1 MYVKLEGVQENKAI
15 AELTFHAMQERAKVL
30 EGRVEDLTQE
40 VERLR
45 TRVKELEGQAS
56 KNSKNSSKPP
66 SSDGLKKPNK
76 TTSLRV
82 ASGKKP
88 GGQPGHAG
96 KTLKRADIADV
107 IVVQALPVS
116 CDACQATL
124 PISEAQVHQ
133 RGQVFDI
140 PAVRFEVIE
149 YQSLSLRCQCGKLH
163 QSALPPQVCEVAQYG
178 PNIRALAVHLT
189 QGQLLPFARAC
200 ELIKDLYHLDISPAT
215 LLQWVHEGAQL
226 LTPMVQAIAQKIQ
239 AASVVHVDESGLRV
253 DSHLQ
258 WLHTAVTPT
267 HTWYGVHPKRGM
279 QAIQD
284 HGILLNYVGILV
296 HDCWAPYWSLN
307 CDHSLCGAHLL
318 RELIFQKET
327 STQAWPQHIINTLL
341 VADQACKAAREA
353 NTVLPAVQIENF
365 AADYR
370 THVQDGQAQNQ
381 PAPKKP
387 GQRGRTKQ
395 SSAFNLLHRL
405 HEREQEV
412 LRFMRDLTVPF
423 TNNLAERAIRM
434 PKVKQRI
441 SGCFRTLIGAEN
453 FCVIRS
459 YLDTAR
465 KQGFGMLHAMQAAF
479 AGQPLALA

>member
-1 MYVKLEGVQENKAI
+1 MD
-15 AELTFHAMQERAKVL
+15 ERAKVL
-30 EGRVEDLTQE
+30 EGQVEDLTNE

-66 SSDGLKKPNK
+66 SSDGLKKKK

-88 GGQPGHAG
+88 GGQSGHAG
-96 KTLKRADIADV
+96 KTLKRVDKADA
-107 IVVQALPVS
+107 IVVQALPSS

-124 PISEAQVHQ
+124 SSSEAQVHK
-133 RGQVFDI
+133 RAQVFDL

-149 YQSLSLRCQCGKLH
+149 YQTLSLRCQCGKLH
-163 QSALPPQVCEVAQYG
+163 QSELPPQVCEVAQYS

-215 LLQWVHEGAQL
+215 LVQWVHEGAQL
-226 LTPMVQAIAQKIQ
+226 LTPMVQAIGQKIQ
-239 AASVVHVDESGLRV
+239 DTSVVHVDESGLRV
-253 DSHLQ
+253 DSCLQ

-279 QAIQD
+279 QAIKD
-284 HGILLNYVGILV
+284 HGILSNYTGTLV
-296 HDCWAPYWSLN
+296 HDCWAPYWSLS

-327 STQAWPQHIINTLL
+327 STQTWAQHIIDTLL
-341 VADQACKAAREA
+341 AADQACKAARA
-353 NTVLPAVQIENF
+353 ADTVLSAAQIETF
-365 AADYR
+365 SAQYR
-370 THVQDGQAQNQ
+370 AHVQDGQEQNRSE
-381 PAPKKP
+381 PKKP

-395 SSAFNLLHRL
+395 SSAVNLLHRL
-405 HEREQEV
+405 FEREQEV

-465 KQGFGMLHAMQAAF
+465 KQGFGMLHAMQAVF
-479 AGQPLALA
+479 SGQPLALA